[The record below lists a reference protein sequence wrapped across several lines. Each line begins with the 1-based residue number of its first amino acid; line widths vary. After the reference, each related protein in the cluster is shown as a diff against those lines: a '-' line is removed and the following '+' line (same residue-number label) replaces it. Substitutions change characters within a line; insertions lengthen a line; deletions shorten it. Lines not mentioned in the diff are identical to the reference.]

1 MNSENNKSFHGKMV
15 VVTGAAGAL
24 GSAVAK
30 YFMDQGARVAHID
43 YSMDLLAKTFPK
55 HTIDKINLYLA
66 ADLTSREN
74 TMATFQSIIK
84 NFGKIDVLANIA
96 GGFLMGEKVHET
108 SDKTWDF
115 LFNLNARS
123 ILNTSAAT
131 VPTMQKNG
139 GGKIINIAA
148 GAAKQG
154 AALMGAYVASKSAV
168 WRLTESMALE
178 LRDNNINVNCILPG
192 IIDTERNRADMPN
205 ADYSKW
211 VAPLEIAKVIGFLAS
226 DESRMV
232 HGAAVPVIGLG

>member
-1 MNSENNKSFHGKMV
+1 MGSFKNRHV
-15 VVTGAAGAL
+15 IVTGAAGAL

-30 YFMDQGARVAHID
+30 YFIEQGARVAHID

-55 HTIDKINLYLA
+55 YASDKNNLYVA
-66 ADLTSREN
+66 ADLTNRDS
-74 TMATFQSIIK
+74 TFAAFESIVK
-84 NFGKIDVLANIA
+84 NFGGIDVLANIA

-115 LFNLNARS
+115 LFNLNTRS
-123 ILNTSAAT
+123 ILNTSAAV
-131 VPTMQKNG
+131 VPTMQRNG

-192 IIDTERNRADMPN
+192 IIDTERNRADMPK

-211 VAPLEIAKVIGFLAS
+211 VAPLEIAKVIAFLAS
-226 DESRMV
+226 DDSKTV
-232 HGAAVPVIGLG
+232 HGAAIPVVGLG

>member
-1 MNSENNKSFHGKMV
+1 MTSFAGKTV
-15 VVTGAAGAL
+15 AVTGAAGAL
-24 GSAVAK
+24 GSAVAR
-30 YFMDQGARVAHID
+30 YFADCGARVAHID
-43 YSMDLLAKTFPK
+43 YSMELLAKTFPK
-55 HTIDKINLYLA
+55 HASNQNHLYIA
-66 ADLTSREN
+66 ADLTSRDS
-74 TMATFQSIIK
+74 TCAAFAAITK
-84 NFGKIDVLANIA
+84 AFGKIDILANIA

-115 LFNLNARS
+115 LFNLNTRS
-123 ILNTSAAT
+123 ILNTSASV
-131 VPTMQKNG
+131 VPMMQKNG

-178 LRDNNINVNCILPG
+178 LRDNHINVNCILPG

-211 VAPLEIAKVIGFLAS
+211 VAPIEIAKVIAFLAS
-226 DESRMV
+226 DESKMV
-232 HGAAVPVIGLG
+232 HGAAIPVAGLG